1 MSKKEIKENW
11 TLGISR
17 DVIEMSKKA
26 VGTPKLGMGA
36 KGRVNT
42 ARIYFICR
50 REWTLRPVNICDA
63 ERILSGFKLDS
74 FRLSLVL
81 HLLGHFLHFWKGRT
95 LAYVVSQFTVLL
107 PVSFPPARFSDW
119 HAAVPPIGERCDPL
133 GTELHQTI
141 KNDFTDQG
149 EGILLGVI
157 PKEADEHKKANQ
169 PKWKT
174 KLTNKQPNEKPFAPV
189 SRMNCYWS
197 FLFLLWLLVPQHFW
211 SFLCFLISWFSL
223 VSSRIIPPPSL
234 ASTALWL
241 QVAHPR
247 VELTALQCTKRAS

>member
-50 REWTLRPVNICDA
+50 REWTLRPVDICDA

-174 KLTNKQPNEKPFAPV
+174 KLTSNQTKNHLLQFRGWTATGASCSFCGSWCHSIFEAFCV
-189 SRMNCYWS
+189 SLFLGSLW
-197 FLFLLWLLVPQHFW
+197 FLLELFLL
-211 SFLCFLISWFSL
+211 
-223 VSSRIIPPPSL
+223 
-234 ASTALWL
+234 
-241 QVAHPR
+241 
-247 VELTALQCTKRAS
+247 RASQARLCGSR